1 MDASKAT
8 KAAMDANK
16 ATKAAL
22 DVKEA
27 AADVKYD
34 LKASEDVKKSSR
46 QPQAWQTPLAGH
58 MLDMDHMVDM
68 VPWATMGKK
77 VY

>member
-1 MDASKAT
+1 M
-8 KAAMDANK
+8 AAKK

-27 AADVKYD
+27 AVDIRYD
-34 LKASEDVKKSSR
+34 LEASENVKKSSK
-46 QPQAWQTPLAGH
+46 GH
-58 MLDMDHMVDM
+58 CRTYGVMDSMVDMDHMVGM

-77 VY
+77 NSEGRFLFL